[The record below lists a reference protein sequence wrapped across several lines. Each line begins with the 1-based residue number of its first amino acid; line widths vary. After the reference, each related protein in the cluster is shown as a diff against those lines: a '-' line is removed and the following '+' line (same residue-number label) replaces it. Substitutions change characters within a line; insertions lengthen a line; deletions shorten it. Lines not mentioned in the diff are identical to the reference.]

1 MTPEHTTRKPR
12 SRIRTRVPPPRLAWK
27 PPTARVAPCSPGAR
41 LWESRAELEA
51 GTVHLHANT
60 QNAFPRTPLL
70 LMEALSLEPWKV
82 WNTYFAP
89 SLQLWEL
96 PSRTRGACSPGFQ
109 VGLAAG
115 GRPRF
120 PGRRT
125 SVSKPRAAASPGPP
139 GTKHPGPAG
148 GARGLSARR
157 LSGLRALE
165 MLPAPGGFTALP
177 GTTSIPGSRGLAGVS
192 GDPCIPVHRP
202 CLYVV
207 ASLS

>member
-1 MTPEHTTRKPR
+1 MTPKHTTRKPR
-12 SRIRTRVPPPRLAWK
+12 SRIRTPVPPRRLAWK
-27 PPTARVAPCSPGAR
+27 PPTACVARCSPGAR

-60 QNAFPRTPLL
+60 QNAFPRTRLL

-96 PSRTRGACSPGFQ
+96 PSRTRGACSPGLQ
-109 VGLAAG
+109 VAAARASPAGEPRYLTRARQHPHARRGQSALACRWGPWLERSATRWAAAAG
-115 GRPRF
+115 DAPGPRRLYGAPRTRQYPRF
-120 PGRRT
+120 PG
-125 SVSKPRAAASPGPP
+125 GCW
-139 GTKHPGPAG
+139 
-148 GARGLSARR
+148 GARR
-157 LSGLRALE
+157 
-165 MLPAPGGFTALP
+165 PP
-177 GTTSIPGSRGLAGVS
+177 V
-192 GDPCIPVHRP
+192 PVHRP